1 MASIQ
6 SRTILIASAASQSE
20 AFEAG
25 MATEGSFSIPAAF
38 TGATVQPQFSN
49 DAVNWTA
56 VGSAISVAVNNTYS
70 IPADVFKARFG
81 RLVSASSEAA
91 ERTLTLGMRR

>member
-1 MASIQ
+1 MAVIQ
-6 SRTILIASAASQSE
+6 TRTVVIASAATQSE
-20 AFEAG
+20 AFVAG

-49 DAVNWTA
+49 DATNWTA
-56 VGSAISVAVNNTYS
+56 VGSAISVTANNTYA
-70 IPADVFKARFG
+70 IPAGVFAARYG

-91 ERTLTLGMRR
+91 ERTITLGLRR

>member
-1 MASIQ
+1 MSAIQ

-20 AFEAG
+20 AFDSG
-25 MATEGSFSIPAAF
+25 NFTEGSFSTPAAF
-38 TGATVQPQFSN
+38 TGATIQPQFSN

-56 VGSAISVAVNNTYS
+56 VGSAISVAVNDTYA
-70 IPADVFKARFG
+70 IPDGVFIARFG